1 MHKFTLAVL
10 GLAAFVLGLVGCGQ
24 TSSTTAPTSPTSTP
38 TLKSITLTSTTQSL
52 LVNGTVQFTATG
64 SYSDGSNKNLTS
76 LATWSSSSANVA
88 SIVSGLATGIASGNT
103 TISASTGGVTG
114 SKTLTVSPILTSIAV
129 TPAAPSVTV
138 DTTQQFTATGTFTD
152 GSAQDLTD
160 QVAWASSSSSVGSI
174 DKKGLATTAAKGTTT
189 VSASMGAIAGS
200 AALTVTSA
208 TLTSIFITP
217 DKTSV
222 PQGAT
227 QLFVAGGVFSDGST
241 QILAAVVWASSDPKI
256 VSIDNTGVAAALS
269 AASVTIS
276 ATSAAVTGTTTFT
289 VLPAALVSISLSP
302 SAPSL
307 ALGNT
312 TQFTAVGLFT
322 DGSTQNISAAT
333 WSSSNTTSATVDNTG
348 FASTLTAGST
358 AISATSGSVTGST
371 VLTVTS
377 AVILSITVTPA
388 SPSVP
393 VGSLQQFTA
402 SGMFSDGSTED
413 ITDTGTWTSSAGNVA
428 TISNSGL
435 ATTLAIGS
443 TTLTA
448 SMGSLSGSTDLQVT
462 AASLQSISVTP
473 ANLPMATGTTAQL
486 TATGSYSDGSS
497 QDLTSVATWSSSAG
511 SLASVSTSGL
521 VSALKP
527 GSATITATFSSVS
540 GSTIIT
546 AANRTLQ
553 SIVVTPVN
561 ASITSGQ
568 KQQFQA
574 TANYADGTTQ
584 DVSASAHWS
593 SSSAN
598 TVTINS
604 GQNGGGLAT
613 AKAAGTVIITA
624 TLNGVSG
631 STNAT
636 VN

>member
-1 MHKFTLAVL
+1 MHKGALAVL
-10 GLAAFVLGLVGCGQ
+10 GLVAFVLALVGCGQ
-24 TSSTTAPTSPTSTP
+24 TSSTKTPTSPTSTP

-88 SIVSGLATGIASGNT
+88 SIVSGLATGIASGTT

-114 SKTLTVSPILTSIAV
+114 SKILTVSPILTSIAV

-138 DTTQQFTATGTFTD
+138 DTTQQFIATGTFTD

-160 QVAWASSSSSVGSI
+160 QVAWASSNSSVGSI
-174 DKKGLATTAAKGTTT
+174 DKKGLATTVAKGTTT

-217 DKTSV
+217 DKASV

-227 QLFVAGGVFSDGST
+227 QLFVASGVFSDGST
-241 QILAAVVWASSDPKI
+241 QILAAVVWASSNSNI
-256 VSIDNTGVAAALS
+256 VSIDNTGVAATLGP
-269 AASVTIS
+269 ASVTIS
-276 ATSAAVTGTTTFT
+276 ATSGAVTGTTTFT

-358 AISATSGSVTGST
+358 AISATSGSITGST

-377 AVILSITVTPA
+377 AVILSVTVTPA
-388 SPSVP
+388 TLSVP
-393 VGSLQQFTA
+393 VGSVQQFSA
-402 SGMFSDGSTED
+402 SGTFSDGSTQD
-413 ITDTGTWTSSAGNVA
+413 ITNSGTWASSAGNVA

-443 TTLTA
+443 TTFTA
-448 SMGSLSGSTDLQVT
+448 SIGAVSGSADLQVT

-497 QDLTSVATWSSSAG
+497 QDLTSAATWSSSAG
-511 SLASVSTSGL
+511 GLASVSTSG
-521 VSALKP
+521 VVTALKP
-527 GSATITATFSSVS
+527 GSATITATFNSVS